1 MVWLIC
7 CSQKQP
13 KKKQKKTPQF
23 SSFCMSQTQ
32 RMMKPSP
39 QDYFPHKVGGKLV
52 ASIFASLSRMN
63 LDSWHLS
70 III

>member
-1 MVWLIC
+1 MVWLIR

-13 KKKQKKTPQF
+13 KKKKIPTF

-32 RMMKPSP
+32 RMIKPPP

-52 ASIFASLSRMN
+52 ASQYLLLLAE
-63 LDSWHLS
+63 
-70 III
+70 